1 MKSTNETLVF
11 MSEYKI
17 LAGEGVLKTV
27 GLGSCVGIALY
38 DSFTR
43 IGGLAHILLPSATQ
57 GRNINKKKPGTYADI
72 AIKSLIHDMEKF
84 GANTSR
90 LRAKIAGGGE
100 MFGTFGN
107 LPINVGSMN
116 VSSVRTI
123 LRNKGIPLTGEDIGG
138 NKGRTMRLDVSNG
151 LVYVLRVGDER
162 EIEI

>member
-1 MKSTNETLVF
+1 MKSTNETIVF
-11 MSEYKI
+11 MSEYKV
-17 LAGEGVLKTV
+17 LAEEGVLKTV

-38 DSFTR
+38 DPFTLV
-43 IGGLAHILLPSATQ
+43 GGLAHILLPSATE

-72 AIKSLIHDMEKF
+72 AIEFLIHEMEKF
-84 GANTSR
+84 GASISR
-90 LRAKIAGGGE
+90 LWAKIAGGGE

-116 VSSVRTI
+116 VSSVKTI
-123 LRNKGIPLTGEDIGG
+123 LRNKRIPLIGEDTGG
-138 NKGRTMRLDVSNG
+138 NKGRTMRLDVACG